1 MADMTTIITQEGKE
15 KLEEEL
21 QYLKVDKRKEVAE
34 KLKEA
39 RAQGDLSENAEYDAA
54 KEELAFLEGRIME
67 ISDFLA
73 HAVVSS
79 PTSTDVVDVGCRV
92 RCKAGGKEKEYH
104 IVGARE
110 SDPTSGK
117 ISNESPLGIALLGRK
132 KGERFENVMPNGN
145 KLDYGILD
153 ISC

>member
-1 MADMTTIITQEGKE
+1 MKSYLTTQEGLDKMRAELHELKSVRRLEIADRIAKAKE
-15 KLEEEL
+15 L
-21 QYLKVDKRKEVAE
+21 
-34 KLKEA
+34 
-39 RAQGDLSENAEYDAA
+39 GDLSENAEYHDAKDA
-54 KEELAFLEGRIME
+54 MAFLEGRIME

-79 PTSTDVVDVGCRV
+79 PTSTDVVNVGCRV

-145 KLDYGILD
+145 KLDYEILD